1 MTTTASLPVVT
12 ATAERLRYG
21 GLVVVMLMSFLLVT
35 AEFLPNG
42 VLTEMAASLGVTPG
56 QAGQTV
62 TVTAFVGL
70 LVAVPLAAAVGV
82 LCRFAL
88 ERYLQSP
95 FYTGE
100 GPYADAL
107 PGGMRRTASIE
118 KPAEA
123 APLAGPKAGV

>member
-70 LVAVPLAAAVGV
+70 LVAPTVGLVFPRLDRRSLLVWMAHHGRACSSLTGVPRATSPVLAAVTTI
-82 LCRFAL
+82 F
-88 ERYLQSP
+88 S
-95 FYTGE
+95 
-100 GPYADAL
+100 
-107 PGGMRRTASIE
+107 GGMSDSGR
-118 KPAEA
+118 P
-123 APLAGPKAGV
+123 